1 MGKIL
6 VSGLVNLEM
15 SVPVNSFPVDYSPIT
30 YLFNGIST
38 AVSGVG
44 YNVFCALESLGD
56 SVRPCSVTGRDLA
69 ALVIARA
76 FMEKKAETDFLFPVL
91 DKTCTSCVLF
101 DDQGRR
107 RIFCDLTGV
116 QKVTLPEKAFGSL
129 VSGIEGVVLCNTNF
143 NRGLL
148 DYLCKKDL
156 PVFTDVHVLS
166 DVHDSYNSPFMKR
179 ADVLFLSHEN
189 VPGNHEE
196 FLIRL
201 YNEYRNKI
209 IVLGQG
215 SLGAMLLDGE
225 KREIYTMES
234 VLPRP
239 LVNTLGAGDAL
250 FSSFVYFYLKKFSP
264 LDALKYAVTFAG
276 WKIGESGGS
285 KGFCTG
291 EELFRLVKELEKAGA
306 YRVHF
311 IKAF

>member
-15 SVPVNSFPVDYSPIT
+15 SVPVSSFPLEYNPIS
-30 YLFNGIST
+30 YLFGGIST

-44 YNVFCALESLGD
+44 FNVFSALESLGD
-56 SVRPCSVTGRDLA
+56 IVRPCSVTGKDLA
-69 ALVIARA
+69 ATVISGV
-76 FMEKKAETDFLFPVL
+76 FSEKKAETDFLFPIL

-101 DDQGRR
+101 DDQGKR
-107 RIFCDLTGV
+107 RIFCDLSRV
-116 QKVTLPEKAFGSL
+116 QEITLPENAFGSL

-166 DVHDSYNSPFMKR
+166 DVYDSYNSPFMKR

-189 VPGNHEE
+189 VPCNHED

-215 SLGAMLLDGE
+215 SSGAMLLDGGE
-225 KREIYTMES
+225 RKIYAMES
-234 VLPRP
+234 VLPRS

-250 FSSFVYFYLKKFSP
+250 FSSFVHFYLKKFPP
-264 LDALKYAVTFAG
+264 LEALKYAVTFAG

-291 EELFRLVKELEKAGA
+291 EELSRLVKDLEKARA
-306 YRVHF
+306 YRTHF
-311 IKAF
+311 IREF

>member
-1 MGKIL
+1 MAKIL

-15 SVPVNSFPVDYSPIT
+15 SVPVNSFPVDYTPIT

-56 SVRPCSVTGRDLA
+56 SVRPCSVTGKDLA
-69 ALVIARA
+69 SSVIAGA
-76 FMEKKAETDFLFPVL
+76 FVEKKAGTEFLFPVL

-101 DDQGRR
+101 DDQGKR
-107 RIFCDLTGV
+107 RIFCDLSRV
-116 QKVTLPEKAFGSL
+116 QEITLPESAFDSL

-143 NRGLL
+143 NRKLL
-148 DYLCKKDL
+148 NYLCGKDL

-166 DVHDSYNSPFMKR
+166 DVYDSYNSPFMKR

-189 VPGNHEE
+189 VSGNHED

-201 YNEYRNKI
+201 YNEYGNKI

-215 SLGAMLLDGE
+215 SSGAMILDGSE
-225 KREIYTMES
+225 KKIYTMES

-250 FSSFVYFYLKKFSP
+250 FSSFVHFYLKKFSP
-264 LDALKYAVTFAG
+264 LEALKYAVTFAG

-291 EELFRLVKELEKAGA
+291 DELFRLVKDLEKAGA

>member
-56 SVRPCSVTGRDLA
+56 SVRPCSVTGSDLA

-107 RIFCDLTGV
+107 RIFCDLSRV
-116 QKVTLPEKAFGSL
+116 QEITLPENAFGSL

-148 DYLCKKDL
+148 NYLCKKDL

-189 VPGNHEE
+189 VPGNHED

-201 YNEYRNKI
+201 YHEYRRGKKGNLHNGKCSPKTPCKHSWGRGCPFFFLCTFLSGELPSFRCTEI
-209 IVLGQG
+209 CGNLCRLENRGVRGQQ
-215 SLGAMLLDGE
+215 
-225 KREIYTMES
+225 
-234 VLPRP
+234 
-239 LVNTLGAGDAL
+239 
-250 FSSFVYFYLKKFSP
+250 
-264 LDALKYAVTFAG
+264 
-276 WKIGESGGS
+276 
-285 KGFCTG
+285 GF
-291 EELFRLVKELEKAGA
+291 L
-306 YRVHF
+306 YRGR
-311 IKAF
+311 AFQAC

>member
-56 SVRPCSVTGRDLA
+56 SVRPCSV
-69 ALVIARA
+69 
-76 FMEKKAETDFLFPVL
+76 AETDFLFPVL

-116 QKVTLPEKAFGSL
+116 QKVTLPEKIFDSL

-148 DYLCKKDL
+148 NYLCKKDL

-189 VPGNHEE
+189 VPGNHED

-201 YNEYRNKI
+201 YNEYGNKI

-215 SLGAMLLDGE
+215 SFGAMLLDGE

-264 LDALKYAVTFAG
+264 LEALKYAVTFAG

-291 EELFRLVKELEKAGA
+291 EELSLLVKDLEKAGA